1 MDIELSDQQL
11 LVDRTTAMR
20 MLGLKVTLNT
30 YAAVFADRRD
40 AVSDAV
46 SDAFSRELS

>member
-20 MLGLKVTLNT
+20 MLGLKDPRTIVRL
-30 YAAVFADRRD
+30 AGPDPR
-40 AVSDAV
+40 
-46 SDAFSRELS
+46 